1 MNRRALAGRALIS
14 LVAAQLLFG
23 VFWFD
28 YNKTHV
34 FNPTWTDHARFHTG
48 MTIFMGA
55 IMAVLSLYYA
65 WRRAGDARTNLQAAA
80 WLASLYFLSFF
91 PSATL
96 RGSSFTEPGMDVPL
110 AFGLIPPQLLEG
122 GISLVAVVTGYLLA
136 APRNAPARES

>member
-1 MNRRALAGRALIS
+1 MLTRSRRAVAGRVLLS

-55 IMAVLSLYYA
+55 MMAVLSLYYA
-65 WRRAGDARTNLQAAA
+65 WRRAGDARTNLQASF
-80 WLASLYFLSFF
+80 WLATLYFLSFF
-91 PSATL
+91 PSAML

-110 AFGLIPPQLLEG
+110 AFGIVPPQLLEG
-122 GISLVAVVTGYLLA
+122 GISVVVAVVGYLLA
-136 APRNAPARES
+136 RPEPARS